1 MQVQASMIAK
11 WSNLIFA
18 APTNNSSLI
27 IMFSVFKCVL
37 FVCKVDGFYV
47 LPLYISDSW
56 FFLLSRYGNVSAE
69 YAFNIRSP
77 LS

>member
-1 MQVQASMIAK
+1 MIAK

-47 LPLYISDSW
+47 LPFVY
-56 FFLLSRYGNVSAE
+56 
-69 YAFNIRSP
+69 
-77 LS
+77 